1 MDNNEYQ
8 ALNAML
14 SSFERLGKVL
24 QSKMKELREE
34 LNSMPYEELKS
45 SLKELDDYT
54 LEILCETSG
63 ALENEMYEICQAAKE
78 LIDER
83 QKNN

>member
-8 ALNAML
+8 ALNVML

-45 SLKELDDYT
+45 TLNELDDYT

-63 ALENEMYEICQAAKE
+63 ALESEMYEICQAAKE